1 MTSLI
6 GGILKK
12 KKKKELIEAETGM
25 IVTTGRRWEVG
36 NGVN

>member
-1 MTSLI
+1 MISLI
-6 GGILKK
+6 GEILKK
-12 KKKKELIEAETGM
+12 IKELIEAETGM

>member
-1 MTSLI
+1 MISLI

-12 KKKKELIEAETGM
+12 EKELIEAETGM